1 MCVCVPATCV
11 LIVLLERCLGV
22 SGGIFW
28 PSPSKWGR
36 ICSLGLFRR
45 APFPQYSY
53 LAHDTWVESPWL
65 SVSVHREPVFSPP
78 AFISSVLADYPSPVL
93 TFSRLSRLSCTAIP
107 GPEFHCC
114 VPTRLCYRPAPH
126 LCFSSIANRKG
137 LGL

>member
-1 MCVCVPATCV
+1 MCMRVPAMCV
-11 LIVLLERCLGV
+11 LIVPLERCLGV

-28 PSPSKWGR
+28 PSLCKWGR
-36 ICSLGLFRR
+36 ICSFGLFRR
-45 APFPQYSY
+45 APFPQCSY
-53 LAHDTWVESPWL
+53 PAHDTQVESPWF

-78 AFISSVLADYPSPVL
+78 AFISWVLADYPSPCSPV
-93 TFSRLSRLSCTAIP
+93 SPVCLSCTAIP

-114 VPTRLCYRPAPH
+114 IPTRLCYHPA